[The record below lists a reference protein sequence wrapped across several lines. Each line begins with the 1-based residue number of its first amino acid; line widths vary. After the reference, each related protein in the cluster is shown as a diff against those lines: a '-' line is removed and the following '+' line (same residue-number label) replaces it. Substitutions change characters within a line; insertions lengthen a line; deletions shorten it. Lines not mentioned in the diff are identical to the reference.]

1 MPIARS
7 LFELQEN
14 DNALLALQRAKAKL
28 DDGSD
33 LRAQRDTLQKA
44 IATEEANL
52 NLRNR
57 ARADAE
63 AELKVRE
70 QKIQTQQTRLMNA
83 KSAHEISSLQ
93 RDIDAITKSRGEFDE
108 TILSAMDEAETIA
121 GKLAELR
128 KQLAAI
134 SSQLQAI
141 EENFSVETARLDEE
155 LKAAAAQRT
164 AAANALDEDAR
175 EKYDAVAGRH
185 AGIAVAKMEGG
196 NCSVCGN
203 AITPHNLKEAK
214 SEEWPTCE
222 SCGRLLFVETA

>member
-14 DNALLALQRAKAKL
+14 DNALLALQREKSKL

-44 IATEEANL
+44 IAALEAEL
-52 NLRNR
+52 NLSNR
-57 ARADAE
+57 TRADAE

-70 QKIQTQQTRLMNA
+70 QKIQTQQARLMNA
-83 KSAHEISSLQ
+83 KSAHEVSSLQ
-93 RDIDAITKSRGEFDE
+93 RDIDSITKSRGEFDE
-108 TILSAMDEAETIA
+108 TILAAMDEAETIA
-121 GKLAELR
+121 GKLDELR
-128 KQLAAI
+128 DQLAI
-134 SSQLQAI
+134 VSSQLQAV
-141 EENFSVETARLDEE
+141 EASFASETARLDEALE
-155 LKAAAAQRT
+155 AAAGQRL

-175 EKYDAVAGRH
+175 EKFDAVANKHG
-185 AGIAVAKMEGG
+185 GIAVAKVEGG

-214 SEEWPTCE
+214 NEEWPTCE
-222 SCGRLLFVETA
+222 SCGRLLFVEMA

>member
-7 LFELQEN
+7 LFELQES
-14 DNALLALQRAKAKL
+14 DNALLALQREKSRL

-44 IATEEANL
+44 IAALEAEL
-52 NLRNR
+52 NLSNR

-70 QKIQTQQTRLMNA
+70 QKLQTQQARLMNA
-83 KSAHEISSLQ
+83 TSAHEISSLQ
-93 RDIDAITKSRGEFDE
+93 RDIDSITKSRGEFDE

-121 GKLAELR
+121 EKLDELR
-128 KQLAAI
+128 GQFEAVRL
-134 SSQLQAI
+134 QLQTV
-141 EENFSVETARLDEE
+141 EGNFASETARLDEALE
-155 LKAAAAQRT
+155 VAAVQRN
-164 AAANALDEDAR
+164 AVADALDEGAR
-175 EKYDAVAGRH
+175 EKYDTVAGRH
-185 AGIAVAKMEGG
+185 AGIAVAKVEGG

-222 SCGRLLFVETA
+222 SCGRLLFVETT